1 MYYIGLALGRSIQG
15 IEYKYIY
22 PKYTWPRSVFI
33 AHAWSGLSDP
43 RHAGAGRS
51 VVR

>member
-1 MYYIGLALGRSIQG
+1 MYYIGLALGISIQG

-33 AHAWSGLSDP
+33 AHAWSGGLVW
-43 RHAGAGRS
+43 S
-51 VVR
+51 VFGPITS